1 MEWVKE
7 FYDKQEKW
15 TRCYTGPITE
25 YHTNRVIEVEKVP
38 LLEKLKKKMK
48 SLIILN

>member
-38 LLEKLKKKMK
+38 LLEKLKKK
-48 SLIILN
+48 